1 LTVITGLVIIV
12 NNDANN
18 NLRRPDG
25 LAGLLAT
32 GKEIRGYKFIG
43 RLPPTELEHF
53 YLSQAEKLV

>member
-1 LTVITGLVIIV
+1 MV